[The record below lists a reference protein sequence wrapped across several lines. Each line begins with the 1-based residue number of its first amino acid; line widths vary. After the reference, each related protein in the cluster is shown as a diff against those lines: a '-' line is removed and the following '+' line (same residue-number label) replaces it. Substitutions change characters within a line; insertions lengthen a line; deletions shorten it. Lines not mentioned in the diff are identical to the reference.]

1 MRKIRGKNRKLLG
14 LACGLSLLAATPVQA
29 LENPITINGFASA
42 GFITGDLDASF
53 YSGTDIIGD
62 SATFGADNTIG
73 LQIFSNVNDKVSFTG
88 QLLAKGVIDSYS
100 LDAHWAFVDYHPR
113 SDLSIRAG
121 RLVLPVM
128 MVSEFVDVGYAYP
141 WARPPMEVYS
151 GIPLTSYSGID
162 MLYTAHIGDNN
173 LIIQPY
179 MGSIPASSNIGLDV
193 KTDLGI
199 GLNTTF
205 QFEYGFLRAHV
216 MQVKGVSGSDPS
228 TGSGFIMDAQMVAI
242 GADLEFGNVVVI
254 SEYIKKEFEF
264 TGLEPFS
271 EVSGEAGYLTLGYR
285 MGKFL
290 PHITFASGDNDVDQ
304 VSALDVALGQMT
316 ADPDF
321 LAYMGTLSPAEQQAL
336 AADPIAALS
345 DPAVQA
351 GLVGA
356 GIVTPSELQAFP
368 SLAGMQLPPSPLAYK
383 QTSITL
389 GLRYEMLS
397 NTALKLEYQEI
408 EAQEESWGLFVSEP
422 ADKVKLAS
430 FVIDVTF

>member
-1 MRKIRGKNRKLLG
+1 MRKNCKFLG
-14 LACGLSLLAATPVQA
+14 LVYGLSLLISTSLQA
-29 LENPITINGFASA
+29 QETIMAINGFASA
-42 GFITGDLDASF
+42 GFITGDLDAPL
-53 YSGTDIIGD
+53 YSERDIISE
-62 SATFGADNTIG
+62 SATFGADNGVG
-73 LQIFSNVNDKVSFTG
+73 LQIFSEVNDKVSFTG
-88 QLLAKGVIDSYS
+88 QLLAKGLVDGYS
-100 LDAHWAFVDYHPR
+100 LDAHWAFIDYHPR
-113 SDLSIRAG
+113 HDLSFRAG

-141 WARPPMEVYS
+141 WARPPTEAYS
-151 GIPLTSYSGID
+151 GVPFASYSGID
-162 MLYTAHIGDNN
+162 VIYTLNVGHNN

-179 MGSIPASSNIGLDV
+179 LGSIPSSSSTGGDLRA
-193 KTDLGI
+193 DLGV
-199 GLNTTF
+199 GLNLAY

-216 MQVKGVSGSDPS
+216 MQVEGLAGTSSSSGL
-228 TGSGFIMDAQMVAI
+228 TLQLDAQIIAI
-242 GADLEFGNVVVI
+242 GADVEFGNVVVI
-254 SEYIKKEFEF
+254 SEYIKKDFEL
-264 TGLEPFS
+264 TGLEPYS
-271 EVSGEAGYLTLGYR
+271 EVGGEAAYLTLGYR

-290 PHITFASGDNDVDQ
+290 PHITFASADSDVEQ
-304 VSALDVALGQMT
+304 ASALDVALEQVM
-316 ADPDF
+316 ADPAF

-336 AADPIAALS
+336 VADPIAALS

-368 SLAGMQLPPSPLAYK
+368 SLVGMLLPPPPLAYK

-408 EAQEESWGLFVSEP
+408 EPQEESWGLFVSEP

>member
-1 MRKIRGKNRKLLG
+1 MRKTRRKSRKFLG
-14 LACGLSLLAATPVQA
+14 LACGLSLLAATQVQA
-29 LENPITINGFASA
+29 QENPLTFNGFASA

-53 YSGTDIIGD
+53 YSGTDIIGE
-62 SATFGADNTIG
+62 SATFGADNAIG
-73 LQIFSNVNDKVSFTG
+73 LQVFSNVNDKVSFTG

-100 LDAHWAFVDYHPR
+100 LDAHWAFIDYHPR

-162 MLYTAHIGDNN
+162 MLYTINIGDNN

-179 MGSIPASSNIGLDV
+179 MGSIPESKNIGLDV

-199 GLNTTF
+199 GVNTTL
-205 QFEYGFLRAHV
+205 QLEYGLLRAHV
-216 MQVKGVSGSDPS
+216 MQVKDISGSDPA
-228 TGSGFIMDAQMVAI
+228 TGAGFIMDGKIAAI

-254 SEYIKKEFEF
+254 SEYIKKNFEF
-264 TGLEPFS
+264 TDFEPYS
-271 EVSGEAGYLTLGYR
+271 EFSGEAAYLTLGYR
-285 MGKFL
+285 MGRFL
-290 PHITFASGDNDVDQ
+290 PHITFASGDSDVEQ
-304 VSALDVALGQMT
+304 ASALDVALEQVM
-316 ADPDF
+316 ADPAF

-336 AADPIAALS
+336 VADPIAALS

-368 SLAGMQLPPSPLAYK
+368 SLVGMLLPPPPLAYK

-389 GLRYEMLS
+389 GLQYEMLS

-408 EAQEESWGLFVSEP
+408 EPQEESWGLFVSEP